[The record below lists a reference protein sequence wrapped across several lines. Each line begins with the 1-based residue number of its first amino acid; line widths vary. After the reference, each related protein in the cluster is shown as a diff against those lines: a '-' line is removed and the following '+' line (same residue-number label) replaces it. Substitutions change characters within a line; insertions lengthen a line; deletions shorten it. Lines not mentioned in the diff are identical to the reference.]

1 MKSLLVF
8 LLAAR
13 LIGSAPFCLLRAAQA
28 DEERQL
34 IPVLQSDR
42 LPAEKDAACARLKR
56 LGTAQAVPALAALLA
71 DEQLSHSARYALES
85 MPAPEAERALVEALD
100 KTAGLTKVGII
111 NSLGFRGE
119 PQAVPPLVP
128 LLNVADPAVASAAA
142 TALGQIG
149 GAEALQALEAAARN
163 SAGQAQIREAA
174 VDALLRCAHGLLRA
188 GDPAK
193 ALPVFQRLWNTEKK
207 DHFRLAA
214 YRGLLLASGERALPL
229 MLEALADRPG
239 PRRTAALQ
247 LVRDLDAP
255 GATEAFAQLLPKLAP
270 PSQVALLEGL
280 SQRQDPAAVPAIT
293 PLARHASPEVR
304 LSAINALGILGDASS
319 VAPLAEAAVPPGGTT
334 STEQE
339 AARQSL
345 IRLQRGNPAAALLAQ
360 LASARPAVQAELARA
375 LGERGET
382 AALPKLLELA
392 RQGSDSARQAALR
405 ALALLADQPQLDS
418 LVALVLEA
426 NTDAPRAQAAEALR
440 SACQRLQSKRGR
452 LDAAPLVNG
461 LAAGSAAARIAL
473 LPACSA
479 LADPQVRAAL
489 RAALDDA
496 DPQVRAAA
504 LRALCDTLDAELLP
518 DLVKAASQ
526 TPEETLRSLAIAACV
541 RLTTQEETIK
551 LPDSQRLE
559 ALKTILAAS
568 LTPDQKR
575 RVLAG
580 LGEIPDPQALAL
592 AEPLLAEAAVQN
604 EAGRAIIK
612 IAPALPDAATA
623 AAALKKVLAATRDAA
638 TRQAAEAALKE
649 LEARADFITAW
660 QVAGPYRQAGK
671 NYAALFDIAF
681 PPEAAAAEPGAGAPP
696 TEPVNWQNLPPG
708 ADPKRAWS
716 MDLLKALGGEQCVA
730 YARTWIF
737 SEQEQPARLELGSD
751 DGVKVWLNHK
761 LVHANNTAR
770 PLQPGSDQLNVTLK
784 PGWNPLLLKITQN
797 NLAWEFCARLLKPDG
812 SRLAGLQFD
821 AHANPQ
827 R

>member
-8 LLAAR
+8 LLAAW
-13 LIGSAPFCLLRAAQA
+13 LMGSAPFCLLRAAQA

-34 IPVLQSDR
+34 ILVLQSDR
-42 LPAEKDAACARLKR
+42 APAEKDAACAKLKR
-56 LGTAQAVPALAALLA
+56 LATAQAVPALAALLA

-85 MPAPEAERALVEALD
+85 VPAPEAERALVEALD

-111 NSLGFRGE
+111 NSLAFRGE
-119 PQAVPPLVP
+119 PQAVPPLAP
-128 LLNVADPAVASAAA
+128 LLNAPDPAVASAAA

-149 GAEALQALEAAARN
+149 GPEALQALEAAARN
-163 SAGQAQIREAA
+163 SAGQAQIHEAA

-193 ALPVFQRLWNTEKK
+193 ALPVFQRLCETEKK

-214 YRGLLLASGERALPL
+214 YRGLLLASGQGALPL
-229 MLEALADRPG
+229 ILEALADQPG

-255 GATEAFAQLLPKLAP
+255 GATAAFAQLLPKLAP
-270 PSQVALLEGL
+270 PTQVALLEGL

-293 PLARHASPEVR
+293 PLARHASPGVR
-304 LSAINALGILGDASS
+304 LAAINALGILGDASS
-319 VAPLAEAAVPPGGTT
+319 VAPLAEAAASATGA
-334 STEQE
+334 EQE

-345 IRLQRGNPAAALLAQ
+345 LQLQRGNPAAALLAQ

-392 RQGSDSARQAALR
+392 RQGSESARQAALR

-426 NTDAPRAQAAEALR
+426 NADAPRAQAAEALR

-473 LPACSA
+473 LPVCSA

-489 RAALDDA
+489 RAALDDSN
-496 DPQVRAAA
+496 PQVRTAA

-526 TPEETLRSLAIAACV
+526 TPEAPLRSLAIGACV

-551 LPDSQRLE
+551 LPDSQRLG
-559 ALKTILAAS
+559 ALKTILAAR

-612 IAPALPDAATA
+612 IAPALSDAATA

-681 PPEAAAAEPGAGAPP
+681 PPEAAAAEPGADALP
-696 TEPVNWQNLPPG
+696 TEPVNWQTLPPG
-708 ADPKRAWS
+708 ADPKRPWS

-737 SEQEQPARLELGSD
+737 SEHEQPTRLELGSD
-751 DGVKVWLNHK
+751 DGVKVWLNYK
-761 LVHANNTAR
+761 QVHANNTAR

-797 NLAWEFCARLLKPDG
+797 NLAWEFCARLVKPDG